1 MPGGTVRFSRRWTI
15 AATLASGLAV
25 AAGAAPPAA
34 AEEMRVTV
42 FAAASMQTAL
52 DAVVAA
58 WHEQEGG
65 DAVVSYAA
73 SSALTRQIEQGA
85 PADIFIS
92 ADLDWMAYL
101 ANHSLIR
108 ANTTTN
114 LLGNRLVLVAPNGT
128 AQAVE
133 VTPELDLVGMLEGG
147 RLAVADTAAVPAGRY
162 AKAALQSLGLW
173 DSVADHLAEAENVR
187 AALAFVSRGE
197 APLGIVYAT
206 DDVADPAV
214 EAIGIFPDDTHPPII
229 YPATILAGSDNPAA
243 DAFLAFLRSPTAQC
257 IFEAQGFTVFAAD
270 GSPAPP
276 VPCDG

>member
-1 MPGGTVRFSRRWTI
+1 MAFGLRGRF
-15 AATLASGLAV
+15 ALALGVGLAT
-25 AAGAAPPAA
+25 AAFATPQAA
-34 AEEMRVTV
+34 AQDMHVTV

-52 DAVVAA
+52 DAVAAA

-73 SSALTRQIEQGA
+73 TSALARQIEQGA

-101 ANHSLIR
+101 AEREL
-108 ANTTTN
+108 AQPDTTTN
-114 LLGNRLVLVAPNGT
+114 LLGNRIVLVAAAGAEQP
-128 AQAVE
+128 VE
-133 VTPELDLVGMLEGG
+133 ITPEIDLAGVLDGG

-162 AKAALQSLGLW
+162 ARAALESLGLW
-173 DSVADHLAEAENVR
+173 DSVAGHLAEAENVR

-206 DDVADPAV
+206 DDVADPRV
-214 EAIGIFPDDTHPPII
+214 EAIGTFPAETHPPII

-243 DAFLAFLRSPTAQC
+243 AAFLTFLRSPTAQC

-270 GSPAPP
+270 GAPAPP
-276 VPCDG
+276 VSCGSGG